1 MVQVKHTTQC
11 SLITKCCKRRGMEVL
26 IAQLCLILC
35 DPMDCAARLICS
47 WDSPGK
53 NTGVGCHFLLQGIF
67 PTQRS
72 NPGLLCCR
80 QVLQH

>member
-35 DPMDCAARLICS
+35 DPMD
-47 WDSPGK
+47 
-53 NTGVGCHFLLQGIF
+53 
-67 PTQRS
+67 
-72 NPGLLCCR
+72 
-80 QVLQH
+80 